1 MKFSL
6 TISSENVTKSAENC
20 RFGQIY
26 LRNNGKLHFL
36 CSAIK
41 DFFSKCDQI
50 RRKLRIW
57 SRLLRK
63 YLMGIFFCVCCASYQ
78 NQSQD
83 SRVIWVSPTH
93 WITAFIFQQL
103 SQVIFFFDFVLI
115 FADISINNSRK
126 VSFIIGSIEVTNRIN
141 SRLLSIYCSCRV

>member
-63 YLMGIFFCVCCASYQ
+63 YLMGIFFFCVLCVLSEPVTRFPSYLSIPYAL
-78 NQSQD
+78 NYSFYI
-83 SRVIWVSPTH
+83 S
-93 WITAFIFQQL
+93 TAFTSNIFLWFCPYFCWYQHKQFQESL
-103 SQVIFFFDFVLI
+103 FHHWFYWSD
-115 FADISINNSRK
+115 K
-126 VSFIIGSIEVTNRIN
+126 
-141 SRLLSIYCSCRV
+141 